1 MKWIL
6 SITFIFLIFHSHAQ
20 ESVNP
25 FDVQVS
31 VTPIDGRFH
40 IQASYSI
47 PINICN
53 AYAFIT
59 DYEGTK
65 NIPGILE
72 AKIIS
77 RVGNKV
83 RVYRVVEEQALYFT
97 IAMKSVT
104 EFIETPNT
112 SLVFEQIS
120 GDMKSYKGSWR
131 LASDKGKTVF
141 KYEAWVE
148 PGSIIPS
155 VVMEYFM
162 KNSSRGRFEMMAQRA
177 SQHKSIE
184 ALACK

>member
-6 SITFIFLIFHSHAQ
+6 SITFIFLISHSHAQ

-112 SLVFEQIS
+112 SLVF
-120 GDMKSYKGSWR
+120 
-131 LASDKGKTVF
+131 
-141 KYEAWVE
+141 
-148 PGSIIPS
+148 
-155 VVMEYFM
+155 
-162 KNSSRGRFEMMAQRA
+162 
-177 SQHKSIE
+177 
-184 ALACK
+184 